1 MIKRSNGQDALYQ
14 NNEFICNVAKTNLT
28 LYHKNGSKIQ
38 LNFCYIFYIFNHFI
52 YVGAKDLKNSLVSHE
67 LSKLDLNTRKGSF
80 LIGVAIEGFLTND
93 SEPLKVLLYKKSS
106 TWKSQVKSICKNIV
120 MFNWFRQSEE
130 SIIEVI
136 IFLDKEDAVSE
147 ITNQNPNYQLPAKFL
162 QGKNENEYVFTIV
175 NNRVKAVEIEL
186 FMNFEF
192 SGTIKILAMDSSDGV
207 RNEFHQ
213 YIEIARHNNLNER
226 IFKKILTDIFKITE
240 KFYTCEIDPSSP
252 NLHSFASIVGPSL
265 MGKTQFAF
273 SLAQICP
280 VFYVNFSS
288 SFLMQ
293 KIYKAL
299 RSVSSAFTNC
309 LANDVAMLKNN
320 KRKFRFDSDYLARR
334 ALEIKLQT
342 IGLIWEFV
350 MYSTEFKFNGTSE
363 WFEYYVRARSIN
375 LKMMSIQNY
384 LQKLSKFIYK
394 SR

>member
-1 MIKRSNGQDALYQ
+1 M
-14 NNEFICNVAKTNLT
+14 
-28 LYHKNGSKIQ
+28 
-38 LNFCYIFYIFNHFI
+38 
-52 YVGAKDLKNSLVSHE
+52 KNSLVSHE

-309 LANDVAMLKNN
+309 LANDVAMLKKN